1 VADKTGIE
9 WADSTINLW
18 IGCTEV
24 SPACDNCYARTLATR
39 AGKAWGVTWN
49 APPVRTKEASWGKI
63 ALYQRQAPA
72 FLAAHG
78 RPRRVFINSLSDF
91 FDNQAEDEWRWAAC
105 ARMEAA
111 PDVIFIL
118 VTKRPQ
124 LVSRMVPGHWM
135 KRDGWPS
142 NVWMLTTAEN
152 QTEYDRRVPWLLTL
166 PAAVLG
172 VSMEPLLEIIG
183 PFHSVSASNHERA
196 AWVNTR
202 LKGKLV
208 VQPDDVGRLSWA
220 IIGGESGSKA
230 RVMPSLWEL
239 TGMIGQLAASRVAV
253 FVKQLSQREYPTTF
267 KDRATFPRGL
277 KRAEHPYHAN

>member
-1 VADKTGIE
+1 VADNTGIE

-18 IGCTEV
+18 IGCTEI
-24 SPACDNCYARTLATR
+24 SPACDNCYARALAGR
-39 AGKAWGVTWN
+39 FGVKWN

-63 ALYQRQAPA
+63 AKYQRT
-72 FLAAHG
+72 AAKFIAANG

-202 LKGKLV
+202 LKGKLII
-208 VQPDDVGRLSWA
+208 QPDDVGRLSWA
-220 IIGGESGSKA
+220 IVGGESGAKA

-253 FVKQLSQREYPTTF
+253 FVKQMSQREYPTTF

-277 KRAEHPYHAN
+277 KRAEHPL